1 MMHQIIKPQV
11 NNDDRPI
18 RKTIIQKDEIVSLV
32 IDINLLS
39 VDGFIKKYCSSSSQ
53 ESSIKGKI
61 HSR

>member
-1 MMHQIIKPQV
+1 MMHEIIKPQV

-18 RKTIIQKDEIVSLV
+18 RETIIQKDEIVSLV

-39 VDGFIKKYCSSSSQ
+39 VDEFMKKYCSSSSQ